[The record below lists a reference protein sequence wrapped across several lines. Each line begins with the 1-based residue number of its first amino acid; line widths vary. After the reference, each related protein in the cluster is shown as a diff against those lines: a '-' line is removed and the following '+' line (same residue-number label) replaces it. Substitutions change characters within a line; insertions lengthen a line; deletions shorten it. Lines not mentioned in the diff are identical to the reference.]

1 MFHTLKTQIALQ
13 EKAYTN
19 YYALQCCEEIRFK
32 AEESTLFLINVRKTI
47 ILTNLQKLQELKAKF
62 FKTKISLQWA
72 TGYIYQ

>member
-47 ILTNLQKLQELKAKF
+47 TFKPVKIRRAK
-62 FKTKISLQWA
+62 
-72 TGYIYQ
+72 G